1 MPAPANVAEFI
12 EVVRKSGLVP
22 DDRLQAE
29 LGVLRN
35 DPAATGNIDQLAT
48 ALVRDGLLTRFQA
61 KQIKLGRYKRFTIA
75 EKYRL
80 LELLGVGGM
89 GAVYLCEHMFMKRLV
104 ALKVLPVEKM
114 DEPSAI
120 ARFYREARA
129 VAAMDNPNIVR
140 AYDIDK
146 YEQLHFLVME
156 YVDGT
161 SLQEII
167 AKHGPLDPLRC
178 ANYIAQAAHGLQHA
192 HELNLVHRDIKP
204 GNLLLDRSGTVK
216 ILDMGLA
223 RFFDTNK
230 HDNLTEKFDNNAVL
244 GTADYLAPEQAMS
257 SVVDIRADIYALGG
271 SMYFMLTGQVP
282 YPEGTI
288 AQKLM
293 AHQTKEPKPVAAFR
307 RDVPPELLAVLHNM
321 MRKNPN
327 ERYQTPIDLF
337 HALAPWYEQPIPP
350 PPVHEMPELCP
361 VVAALAGPTD
371 RPSKASSSS
380 KHPLSAA
387 RQANSGRQSLA
398 GRPPVAMDSLP
409 GTGPLDPLASQ
420 AEIVTARSS
429 TTAPISLPAGA
440 EKQNGSAPI
449 QPPPTDSVVEFLPPG
464 VIPPPRSTRKSQSL
478 NRSYGGPAKK
488 GRPAWMIPTF
498 IGIGLLSL
506 MVIAVVGYLALSS
519 KSPSTVKEG
528 ELVAEGPTITAEE
541 VPQHVDKVKS
551 VTFPVKSVGGTLSVV
566 LESTDSRSDP
576 NKVTVTLTPDAV
588 RQLTSKLREKG
599 FAFSTSDSS
608 RVFKNKQ
615 IKVVGLITAR
625 KVGGYEISV
634 KDISNFD
641 LSVLDTAP

>member
-161 SLQEII
+161 SLQEIV
-167 AKHGPLDPLRC
+167 AKHGPMDPLRI
-178 ANYIAQAAHGLQHA
+178 ASYMAQAAHGLQHA

-282 YPEGTI
+282 FPEGTI

-327 ERYQTPIDLF
+327 ERYQTPADLF

-350 PPVHEMPELCP
+350 PPAHEMPELCP
-361 VVAALAGPTD
+361 IVAALAGPAD
-371 RPSKASSSS
+371 RQAKASSSS

-387 RQANSGRQSLA
+387 RQQANSNRNSLGGRSSLA
-398 GRPPVAMDSLP
+398 TDSLP
-409 GTGPLDPLASQ
+409 GTGPLDPMASQ

-429 TTAPISLPAGA
+429 TTAPLGPPAS
-440 EKQNGSAPI
+440 NGHAT
-449 QPPPTDSVVEFLPPG
+449 PPPPVTDSVVEFLPPG
-464 VIPPPRSTRKSQSL
+464 AVPPPRANRKSQSL
-478 NRSYGGPAKK
+478 AKSYGGPQKK
-488 GRPAWMIPTF
+488 GRPAWMIPLFAGLGVMAF
-498 IGIGLLSL
+498 ILLG
-506 MVIAVVGYLALSS
+506 VVGYVAFSGGKGVPTS
-519 KSPSTVKEG
+519 KDG
-528 ELVAEGPTITAEE
+528 ELIPEGDTISADD
-541 VPQHVDKVKS
+541 VPKYVDRVKS
-551 VTFPVKSVGGTLSVV
+551 VSYTVRDIGGTSNIQ
-566 LESTDSRSDP
+566 LESTKDRSDP
-576 NKVTVTLTPDAV
+576 KRVTTVIAPEAVKQMQKKLAERNISLTMSDRA
-588 RQLTSKLREKG
+588 K
-599 FAFSTSDSS
+599 AFG
-608 RVFKNKQ
+608 NKQ
-615 IKVVGLITAR
+615 IKVVGLIVAR
-625 KVGGYEISV
+625 KTGSGYEITV
-634 KDISNFD
+634 KDIANFD
-641 LSVLDTAP
+641 LSVVDAAP